1 MKSSQFPADQTRRCR
16 QPPAAVAR
24 ARRTV
29 IVAPQ
34 AWARNEGS
42 TITGQLVALFATAV
56 GIIILNVFAPQIL
69 VGLIAP
75 ELGLGGAAAGLVA
88 MMTLLGYAAGLIFLV
103 PLADRVEN
111 RRLVL
116 CLLLIAVATAAT
128 VPVMPNALDFLA
140 DLFVLGAAS
149 SVAQVLVP
157 LAASMAPPARR
168 GRVIGDVMSGL
179 IVGILLSRPLASGL
193 ADRFGWRALFGVT
206 ALTIAGLALV
216 LAWCLPRREPD
227 TRPAYGSLLAS
238 LWHLLWKEPV
248 LRRRALTARLCMAA
262 FSVFWTTIALRLV
275 EAPFHLG
282 QRGIAIFALV
292 GAGGAV
298 TAPLAGRAGDR
309 GWTRATTLSGHLLIL
324 AALALAAWA
333 GSWASMPPALALALL
348 GASAV
353 LLDVGATADQT
364 LGRRAVNLLRPEARS
379 RLNGLFVGLFF
390 IGGALGSAATGL
402 ALSIDSWLAVWG
414 LGASFA
420 ALALL
425 VDWFGWTKST

>member
-1 MKSSQFPADQTRRCR
+1 MPRDLGVLTQ
-16 QPPAAVAR
+16 AR
-24 ARRTV
+24 AGD
-29 IVAPQ
+29 
-34 AWARNEGS
+34 EGS
-42 TITGQLVALFATAV
+42 TLTGQLVALFAVAV

-69 VGLIAP
+69 VGQIAP
-75 ELGLGGAAAGLVA
+75 ELGLAAAAAGLVA
-88 MMTLLGYAAGLIFLV
+88 MMTVLGYAAGLVFLV

-116 CLLLIAVATAAT
+116 YLLLIAVAAAAT
-128 VPVMPNALDFLA
+128 VPLMRNALDFLA

-157 LAASMAPPARR
+157 LAAAMAPPAMR
-168 GRVIGDVMSGL
+168 GRVVGDVMSGL

-193 ADRFGWRALFGVT
+193 ADRFGWRAFFGVT
-206 ALTIAGLALV
+206 ALTIAGLALI
-216 LAWCLPRREPD
+216 LAWRLPRRQPD
-227 TRPAYGSLLAS
+227 SQLDSWPAYGSLLAS
-238 LWHLLWKEPV
+238 LWHLLRKEPV
-248 LRRRALTARLCMAA
+248 LRRRALTAGLCMAA
-262 FSVFWTTIALRLV
+262 FSAFWTTIALRLV

-309 GWTRATTLSGHLLIL
+309 GWTRATTLSAHLLIL

-333 GSWASMPPALALALL
+333 GSWAPMPRALALALL

-379 RLNGLFVGLFF
+379 RTNGLFVGLFF

-402 ALSIDSWLAVWG
+402 AWSSGGWLAVCG
-414 LGASFA
+414 LCASFA

-425 VDWFGWTKST
+425 VDWLGWTKNRSAS

>member
-1 MKSSQFPADQTRRCR
+1 MSRDLEMLTQAPARD
-16 QPPAAVAR
+16 
-24 ARRTV
+24 
-29 IVAPQ
+29 
-34 AWARNEGS
+34 EGS
-42 TITGQLVALFATAV
+42 TITGPLVGLFALAV
-56 GIIILNVFAPQIL
+56 GLIILNVFAPQIL
-69 VGLIAP
+69 VGLIAG
-75 ELGLGGAAAGLVA
+75 EFGLGAAPAGLVA
-88 MMTLLGYAAGLIFLV
+88 MMTLLGYATGLIFLV

-116 CLLLIAVATAAT
+116 YLLLIAVAAAGT
-128 VPVMPNALDFLA
+128 VPLMPNALDFLA

-157 LAASMAPPARR
+157 LAASMAPPAMR
-168 GRVIGDVMSGL
+168 GGVVGDVMSGL
-179 IVGILLSRPLASGL
+179 IIGILLSRPLASSL
-193 ADRFGWRALFGVT
+193 ADRFGWRAFFGVT
-206 ALTIAGLALV
+206 ALTTAGLALM
-216 LAWCLPRREPD
+216 LAWRLPRRQPD

-238 LWHLLWKEPV
+238 LWHLLRKEPV
-248 LRRRALTARLCMAA
+248 LRRRALTAGLCMAA
-262 FSVFWTTIALRLV
+262 FSAFWTTIALRLV

-309 GWTRATTLSGHLLIL
+309 GWTHATTLSAHLLIL

-379 RLNGLFVGLFF
+379 RINGLFVGLFF

-402 ALSIDSWLAVWG
+402 AWSIGGWLAVCG
-414 LGASFA
+414 LCASFA

-425 VDWFGWTKST
+425 VDWLGWRPSRRECPALTNACPTSAPTNIV